1 MDDAQHAFTVMIC
14 QQYESFP
21 KIVMCSNH
29 FDSSVLKILA
39 GCVKSQQKELFHSLP
54 TSLSLRLFDAL
65 GTSEIRSWAHKTQWK
80 M

>member
-1 MDDAQHAFTVMIC
+1 MDGSQHAFTVMIC

-21 KIVMCSNH
+21 KIIMCPNH

-39 GCVKSQQKELFHSLP
+39 DCAKSQQEELFHSLP

-65 GTSEIRSWAHKTQWK
+65 STSEIRSWAHKSQ
-80 M
+80 

>member
-29 FDSSVLKILA
+29 FNSSVLKILA

-65 GTSEIRSWAHKTQWK
+65 GTSEIRSWAHKTQ
-80 M
+80 